1 MQNKFK
7 SFITANVISLIIF
20 VLCMLLIFYSD
31 ITIGIV
37 GSILWLVYTV
47 LANKFILTEK
57 KEKPMKDRLHDSN
70 RKGLFNKEVAKLQTQ
85 YDSIKS
91 REGYMMNSS
100 SSMQDLYQKIL
111 EQAES
116 NMDSATAYIESYDYF
131 TRPDPTYLR
140 KLVSDGDL
148 LVQRFNTL
156 VEKMVDIDTNP
167 TTLDMKYVD
176 DVTELLDE
184 LQEYRQVTTS

>member
-47 LANKFILTEK
+47 LANKFILTKK

-91 REGYMMNSS
+91 REDYMMKSS

-111 EQAES
+111 
-116 NMDSATAYIESYDYF
+116 
-131 TRPDPTYLR
+131 
-140 KLVSDGDL
+140 DL
-148 LVQRFNTL
+148 Q
-156 VEKMVDIDTNP
+156 
-167 TTLDMKYVD
+167 
-176 DVTELLDE
+176 
-184 LQEYRQVTTS
+184 

>member
-47 LANKFILTEK
+47 LANKFILTKK

-91 REGYMMNSS
+91 REDYMMKSS

-148 LVQRFNTL
+148 LVQRFKTL

>member
-47 LANKFILTEK
+47 LANKFILTKK

-91 REGYMMNSS
+91 REGYMMKSS

>member
-1 MQNKFK
+1 
-7 SFITANVISLIIF
+7 
-20 VLCMLLIFYSD
+20 
-31 ITIGIV
+31 
-37 GSILWLVYTV
+37 
-47 LANKFILTEK
+47 
-57 KEKPMKDRLHDSN
+57 
-70 RKGLFNKEVAKLQTQ
+70 
-85 YDSIKS
+85 
-91 REGYMMNSS
+91 
-100 SSMQDLYQKIL
+100 
-111 EQAES
+111 
-116 NMDSATAYIESYDYF
+116 MDSATAYIESYDYF

>member
-47 LANKFILTEK
+47 LANKFILTKK
-57 KEKPMKDRLHDSN
+57 KEKPMKNRLHDSN

-91 REGYMMNSS
+91 REGYMMKSS

>member
-47 LANKFILTEK
+47 LANKFILTKK

>member
-47 LANKFILTEK
+47 LANKFILTKK

-91 REGYMMNSS
+91 REDYMMKSS